1 MMRNAALLS
10 SLVLISGCAGFG
22 KLAGDGMGF
31 PGGNPNAPGGEA
43 ENLRRARGEAAAELP
58 ILPAAGNLWPG
69 PPAPLPT
76 LGDVSKDRGRLGDAL
91 PADAGGTELPEGG
104 SMSAGE
110 QAEIRGGIQDFSSG
124 GLPSVVRDDA
134 AHYGAGQRA
143 ATIVIPNGDG
153 TSTVIAPDGTVKTVK
168 DSPTTP
174 R

>member
-1 MMRNAALLS
+1 MRNAALLS
-10 SLVLISGCAGFG
+10 SLVLLGGCAGFG
-22 KLAGDGMGF
+22 KLAGDGMSF
-31 PGGNPNAPGGEA
+31 PGSNPNAPGGEA
-43 ENLRRARGEAAAELP
+43 ENLRRARGEAAVELP

-76 LGDVSKDRGRLGDAL
+76 LGDVSKDRGRLGDGL
-91 PADAGGTELPEGG
+91 PADAGGAELPEGG

-110 QAEIRGGIQDFSSG
+110 QAEIRGGVQDFSSG
-124 GLPSVVRDDA
+124 GLPSAVRDDA

-153 TSTVIAPDGTVKTVK
+153 TSTIIAPDGTVRTVK